1 MMYDLFA
8 DTVSS
13 PLLMSRLS
21 PDRDR
26 SSPESDAA
34 SCKRIRTAF
43 TSTQLLELERE
54 FSANMYLSRLR
65 RIEIATYLRLS
76 EKQVKIWFQNRRVKY
91 KKEAGDGGPEEGRC
105 CCLRSCSARRGQQQ
119 PCQEQQQQTCQQQKV
134 ETPDHFTSSWCALTC
149 SLHFLYVSFL
159 YIVNCLKTSKWPLSL
174 KLPGK
179 LVNSYVRVMKCTK
192 WYEYFSNCT
201 SRVFYSRIPT
211 ILFLCYSFVF
221 FAQTDKVWRQIGVWL
236 RWYNWIY
243 FYQIA
248 YGIKQFTHFYLVIC
262 T

>member
-1 MMYDLFA
+1 MVA

-91 KKEAGDGGPEEGRC
+91 KKEAGDGGPEDGRC

-134 ETPDHFTSSWCALTC
+134 ETPDHFTSSWCTLTC
-149 SLHFLYVSFL
+149 SMNFLYVSFL
-159 YIVNCLKTSKWPLSL
+159 YIVSCLKTSRWPLTL
-174 KLPGK
+174 KPLGK
-179 LVNSYVRVMKCTK
+179 LVNSFVRFIKCTK
-192 WYEYFSNCT
+192 WYEYFSNIALPGFFIFIYQ
-201 SRVFYSRIPT
+201 RFYFWAIR
-211 ILFLCYSFVF
+211 SFSLLKLTKF
-221 FAQTDKVWRQIGVWL
+221 EAKSGSDYTNITGL
-236 RWYNWIY
+236 IC
-243 FYQIA
+243 
-248 YGIKQFTHFYLVIC
+248 IKQPMV
-262 T
+262 

>member
-1 MMYDLFA
+1 MG
-8 DTVSS
+8 
-13 PLLMSRLS
+13 RLS

-91 KKEAGDGGPEEGRC
+91 KKEVGDGGTEEGRC

-119 PCQEQQQQTCQQQKV
+119 PCQEQQQQTCQQQKA
-134 ETPDHFTSSWCALTC
+134 ETPDHFTSSWCGLMSTIC
-149 SLHFLYVSFL
+149 LIYVMWVSCK
-159 YIVNCLKTSKWPLSL
+159 YCIVYCVKISKWPWSL
-174 KLPGK
+174 KLSVK
-179 LVNSYVRVMKCTK
+179 LVNSSVRLLKRTIKATSISVV
-192 WYEYFSNCT
+192 EFRGFSC
-201 SRVFYSRIPT
+201 PT
-211 ILFLCYSFVF
+211 FLSLYTNDAILVLFVCFLCSNRQSFK
-221 FAQTDKVWRQIGVWL
+221 AKRG
-236 RWYNWIY
+236 
-243 FYQIA
+243 
-248 YGIKQFTHFYLVIC
+248 LVIPI
-262 T
+262 